1 MNAVIYTPSDAE
13 YNLFARILREEAPDA
28 QIIRDPDDGHFHCES
43 ELGFVVVS
51 VDGAKGME
59 LAIKHREINYKTMVV
74 WITSDRYFAAM
85 AIRYQVFEFLT
96 RPFDEADFR
105 AAVKRFLAGDIHPQ
119 YKLPVKPV
127 GMVPAE
133 TL

>member
-1 MNAVIYTPSDAE
+1 MADNNNLIVYCE
-13 YNLFARILREEAPDA
+13 YDEGRVADVSLELLTKGRVLADKLHY
-28 QIIRDPDDGHFHCES
+28 DPEHD
-43 ELGFVVVS
+43 FVVVS

-59 LAIKHREINYKTMVV
+59 QVIKHRELNCKTMVV